1 MVYKCF
7 DIKSASR
14 TDKSAKAGDVNN
26 EVKQNEQIA
35 EQSQKP
41 IIKRWGKEQFILH
54 LKTIFEVLIKL
65 ICINKQA

>member
-26 EVKQNEQIA
+26 EVKQNKQIA

-41 IIKRWGKEQFILH
+41 IIKRWEKE
-54 LKTIFEVLIKL
+54 
-65 ICINKQA
+65 